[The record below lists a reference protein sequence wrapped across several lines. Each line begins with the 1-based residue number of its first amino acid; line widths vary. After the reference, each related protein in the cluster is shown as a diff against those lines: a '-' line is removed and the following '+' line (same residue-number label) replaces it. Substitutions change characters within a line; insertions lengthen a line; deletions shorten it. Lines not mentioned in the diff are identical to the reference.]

1 MNNPFSRRS
10 TTTTATT
17 TSSNAEEDP
26 PSSSI
31 SVVLDRNQSE
41 DGTTSEGIAM
51 QEHGRL
57 NNDATNEEIIATH
70 NTTLSDDDDVTV
82 IDLTDEQDNIRNRL
96 RSDNAAEMTRWNT
109 TNDAFHEDRR
119 RTMIQQEM
127 ERVQRAN
134 FWHFSLLCL
143 VPTSLLLIVI
153 VTVLGQGDDC
163 EGLSINNYCANE
175 PRSFIHAYTT
185 RCICDAAYVSST
197 TSGIN
202 DIGDRV

>member
-1 MNNPFSRRS
+1 
-10 TTTTATT
+10 
-17 TSSNAEEDP
+17 
-26 PSSSI
+26 
-31 SVVLDRNQSE
+31 
-41 DGTTSEGIAM
+41 M
-51 QEHGRL
+51 QEHGS
-57 NNDATNEEIIATH
+57 NSNDPTSEEIATN
-70 NTTLSDDDDVTV
+70 NTLSDDDDITV

-96 RSDNAAEMTRWNT
+96 RISDNAAEMTRWNT

-202 DIGDRV
+202 DIGNRV